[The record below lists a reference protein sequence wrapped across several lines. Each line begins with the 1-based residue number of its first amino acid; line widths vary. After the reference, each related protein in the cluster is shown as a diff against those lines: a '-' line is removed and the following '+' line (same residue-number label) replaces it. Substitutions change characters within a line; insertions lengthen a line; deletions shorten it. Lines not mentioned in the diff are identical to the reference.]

1 MTEKI
6 WHLRRCNLF
15 EQLTPEQISRLESR
29 SRSRT
34 FQRKNPIYLPGDHA
48 QDVLLMAA
56 GRAKIC
62 SLTEDGKQAIFGFIE
77 PGELFGELVV
87 VGVGERENYAEAVE
101 KSTVIM
107 IPGDALLEL
116 MEELPRL
123 SIGITKLIG
132 MRRRRIERRLKNL
145 LFRSNRQRIVHLL
158 LELVEQYGTRTPDG
172 VLIRIKL
179 SHQDLADII
188 GSTRETVTVV
198 LGNLQREGYV
208 VTSRR
213 KIVVVN
219 LERLA
224 ASVNETPPRL
234 DRRPGLAPRIT

>member
-15 EQLTPEQISRLESR
+15 EQLTPEQIARLESR
-29 SRSRT
+29 SRTRS
-34 FQRKNPIYLPGDHA
+34 FPRKSPIYLPGDHA
-48 QDVLLMAA
+48 QDVLLLTA

-77 PGELFGELVV
+77 PGELFGELAVI
-87 VGVGERENYAEAVE
+87 GAGERENYAEAVE
-101 KSTVIM
+101 KSTIIM
-107 IPGDALLEL
+107 IPRDALLEL
-116 MEELPRL
+116 MEELPLL
-123 SIGITKLIG
+123 SMGITKLIG

-158 LELVEQYGTRTPDG
+158 LELVEQYGTRTPEG
-172 VLIRIKL
+172 MLIRIRL

-213 KIVVVN
+213 KIVVVD

-224 ASVNETPPRL
+224 ASVSESPPRP
-234 DRRPGLAPRIT
+234 DPRPGLTAR

>member
-15 EQLTPEQISRLESR
+15 EQLTLEQISRLESR
-29 SRSRT
+29 SLSRT
-34 FQRKNPIYLPGDHA
+34 YQRKSPIYLPGDHA
-48 QDVLLMAA
+48 KDVLFMAA

-77 PGELFGELVV
+77 PGELFGELAIVDA
-87 VGVGERENYAEAVE
+87 GERENYAEAVE

-107 IPGDALLEL
+107 IPSDALLEL
-116 MEELPRL
+116 MEELPLL

-132 MRRRRIERRLKNL
+132 LRRRRIERRLKNL

-158 LELVEQYGTRTPDG
+158 LELVEQYGTRTPEG

-198 LGNLQREGYV
+198 LGGLQREGYV

-224 ASVNETPPRL
+224 ASVNEAPPEL
-234 DRRPGLAPRIT
+234 GPRPGLTAR